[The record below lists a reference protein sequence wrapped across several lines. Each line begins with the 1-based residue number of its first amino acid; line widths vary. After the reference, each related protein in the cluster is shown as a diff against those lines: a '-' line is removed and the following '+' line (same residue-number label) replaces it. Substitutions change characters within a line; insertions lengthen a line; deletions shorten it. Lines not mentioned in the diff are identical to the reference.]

1 MNKRIS
7 IQTYTNENRKKN
19 IPSLTYDQEI
29 ETLNN
34 YYLVQKSEYSELL
47 INELKAKL
55 SGYKQQDVKK
65 KILDNEKFI
74 TFDETIEK
82 LVISKL
88 ICKYCSM
95 KIKIF
100 YQMNKEPKQ
109 WTLDRIDN
117 SLGHND
123 DNVVICCLGCNLK
136 RRRLD
141 HDKFLFSQ
149 KMKIVKVN

>member
-1 MNKRIS
+1 MKKQIS
-7 IQTYTNENRKKN
+7 IQIPTNKNRKKD

-34 YYLVQKSEYSELL
+34 YYLVQESGYSETLVS
-47 INELKAKL
+47 ELKSKL
-55 SGYKQQDVKK
+55 SGYRQQDVKK
-65 KILDNEKFI
+65 KILDNEQFI
-74 TFDETIEK
+74 TFDETLEK

-88 ICKYCSM
+88 ICKYCS
-95 KIKIF
+95 IKMQIF
-100 YQMNKEPKQ
+100 YQVSKEPKQ

-117 SLGHND
+117 SLGHNN

-149 KMKIVKVN
+149 KMKLVKIN

>member
-1 MNKRIS
+1 MKKQIS
-7 IQTYTNENRKKN
+7 IQIPTNENRKKD

-34 YYLVQKSEYSELL
+34 YYLIQQSNYSE
-47 INELKAKL
+47 IFVSELKSKL
-55 SGYKQQDVKK
+55 SGYRQQDVKK
-65 KILDNEKFI
+65 KILDNEQFI
-74 TFDETIEK
+74 TFDETLEK

-88 ICKYCSM
+88 ICKYCSTKM
-95 KIKIF
+95 QIF
-100 YQMNKEPKQ
+100 YQVSKEPKQ

-117 SLGHND
+117 SLGHNN

-149 KMKIVKVN
+149 KMKLVKIN

>member
-1 MNKRIS
+1 MNKHIS
-7 IQTYTNENRKKN
+7 IQTRINEVRKKN
-19 IPSLTYDQEI
+19 IPSLTYKEEI
-29 ETLNN
+29 ETLNK
-34 YYLVQKSEYSELL
+34 YYLIQQCENSELL
-47 INELKAKL
+47 ISELKAKL

-65 KILDNEKFI
+65 KILDNKKFI
-74 TFDETIEK
+74 TLDETLEK

-95 KIKIF
+95 KINVF
-100 YQMNKEPKQ
+100 YQISKEPKQ

-149 KMKIVKVN
+149 KMKLVKIN